1 MRYFRAP
8 SSVMLAIRS
17 QVMATLSQPNGNAE
31 EPWSETGDFT
41 VEGVSYLS
49 LAPHHTEGQP
59 WEAMIAQALQ
69 IEGVEE
75 IEESEYAS
83 MRPIIEEI

>member
-1 MRYFRAP
+1 
-8 SSVMLAIRS
+8 MLAIRS
-17 QVMATLSQPNGNAE
+17 QVMAQLDQPNGNAE

-41 VEGVSYLS
+41 VEGISYLA

-75 IEESEYAS
+75 ITEGEYTEA
-83 MRPIIEEI
+83 RPEVEIDGNP